1 MDVLRKAG
9 LVGAVALLICGP
21 ARSLRAQTVLGDALA
36 WLPQRTVALEFSSVS
51 TLRTLPDYSTLRT
64 RFLGKNLR
72 ALESSLAALGIQETD
87 IDQMVLGWQIDAGN
101 TMRYEGVAS
110 GDFGAEGVE
119 RRAAASK
126 IVPRAVGGIPVY
138 CFPKDPNRT
147 CVAVLDQSLGV
158 FGPLPS
164 LELMLKARASGALGL
179 ASDRGFASYVQN
191 AESDAPIW
199 GVATGPAVS
208 KWFKA
213 WMPGEKN
220 LQMDWAAAF
229 KDVRAISYTIEAAD
243 NVHLNV
249 KLDCDSLQAASSMR
263 QLLEGMKLV
272 QQLAWKSANPGQ
284 PNPFENVTV
293 SADNR
298 EVSFKLTADYAALNR
313 PGALGNL

>member
-1 MDVLRKAG
+1 MNVLRKAV
-9 LVGAVALLICGP
+9 LIAAVALVAGAVP
-21 ARSLRAQTVLGDALA
+21 RSLRAQTVLADALA
-36 WLPQRTVALEFSSVS
+36 WLPQRTVALEYSRVS
-51 TLRTLPDYSTLRT
+51 TLRTLPDYSTLRA

-87 IDQMVLGWQIDAGN
+87 IDQMVLGWQIDARN

-110 GDFGAEGVE
+110 GDFSAASVQS
-119 RRAAASK
+119 RAAAAK
-126 IVPRAVGGIPVY
+126 IASRPIRGIPVY
-138 CFPKDPNRT
+138 CFPQDPNRT
-147 CVAVLDQSLGV
+147 CVAVLDGSLGV
-158 FGPLPS
+158 FGPLPY
-164 LELMLKARASGALGL
+164 LEFMLKARAGEALGL
-179 ASDRGFASYVQN
+179 ASDGGFAGYVQN
-191 AESDAPIW
+191 AQSDAPIW
-199 GVATGPAVS
+199 GVATGAAVS

-220 LQMDWAAAF
+220 LQMDWTAAF
-229 KDVRAISYTIEAAD
+229 KDVSAISYTIEAAD

-249 KLDCDSLQAASSMR
+249 TLDCDSLQAASSMR

-284 PNPFENVTV
+284 RNPFENVTV

-298 EVSFKLTADYAALNR
+298 EVSFKLVADYAALNR

>member
-9 LVGAVALLICGP
+9 LVAAVAIIASATP
-21 ARSLRAQTVLGDALA
+21 RSLHAQTVLADALA
-36 WLPQRTVALEFSSVS
+36 WLPQRTVALEYSRVS
-51 TLRTLPDYSTLRT
+51 TLRTLPDYSTLRA

-87 IDQMVLGWQIDAGN
+87 IDELVLGWQTDAGK

-110 GDFGAEGVE
+110 GNFNTRSVRSG
-119 RRAAASK
+119 AAAAK
-126 IVPRAVGGIPVY
+126 ITPRSVGGIPVY

-147 CVAVLDQSLGV
+147 CIAVLDGSLGV
-158 FGPLPS
+158 FGPLPY
-164 LELMLKARASGALGL
+164 LESMLKARAGEAPGL
-179 ASDRGFASYVQN
+179 ASDRDFASYVQN

-199 GVATGPAVS
+199 GVATGQAVS

-220 LQMDWAAAF
+220 LQMDWATAF
-229 KDVRAISYTIEAAD
+229 KDVSAISYTIEAAD

-284 PNPFENVTV
+284 ANPFENVTV

-298 EVSFKLTADYAALNR
+298 QVSFKLIANYAALNR